1 MPPHQPHQIP
11 ISRFHVTCLFA
22 SPSCHQEILQSSSIR
37 RVSSFLHATINSWLF
52 NWVVMTTLFIYCHIQ
67 RSSDGSVT
75 CSYLSTNFRSS
86 CVWPA
91 AAEPRH
97 DRFSVEDPEQK
108 MEWLFR
114 RNVPPRQRWCYRVHI
129 SKIIGEFMLGSFRFR
144 ISDCIPWL
152 SLGQRHRPYRRPARL
167 EFRTIDRIFRPQ
179 QDDRGRRL

>member
-1 MPPHQPHQIP
+1 MPPQQPHQIP

-22 SPSCHQEILQSSSIR
+22 SPSCHQEILPSLSMS

-52 NWVVMTTLFIYCHIQ
+52 NWVVMTRINTIYLLPHPAIQ
-67 RSSDGSVT
+67 RWLGHPFISLYSDLRACGRRPQSRVMIGS
-75 CSYLSTNFRSS
+75 LSRIRRTTTAALVLS
-86 CVWPA
+86 CA
-91 AAEPRH
+91 HQQDHR
-97 DRFSVEDPEQK
+97 
-108 MEWLFR
+108 
-114 RNVPPRQRWCYRVHI
+114 RVHA
-129 SKIIGEFMLGSFRFR
+129 GSFRFR